1 MSSGREKSTGARNI
15 FKVYPIGVVEG
26 DKNRGFSILRVKPRF
41 RKALKD
47 LDKFKKLLMIYLDGG
62 ELGVHKAMLKNLE
75 KDELYL
81 DYSRK
86 IEGLE
91 VIDIKPYFRELDE

>member
-1 MSSGREKSTGARNI
+1 M
-15 FKVYPIGVVEG
+15 
-26 DKNRGFSILRVKPRF
+26 
-41 RKALKD
+41 
-47 LDKFKKLLMIYLDGG
+47 
-62 ELGVHKAMLKNLE
+62 HKAVLRNLE

-81 DYSRK
+81 DYSRE

>member
-1 MSSGREKSTGARNI
+1 MSFVREKSTGARNI
-15 FKVYPIGVVEG
+15 FKVYHIGVIER
-26 DKNRGFSILRVKPRF
+26 DKNRSFLVLRINPRF
-41 RKALKD
+41 RKALKG
-47 LDKFKKLLMIYLDGG
+47 LEKFKKLLMIYIDGG
-62 ELGVHKAMLKNLE
+62 ELDVHKAVLRNLE

-81 DYSRK
+81 DYSRE